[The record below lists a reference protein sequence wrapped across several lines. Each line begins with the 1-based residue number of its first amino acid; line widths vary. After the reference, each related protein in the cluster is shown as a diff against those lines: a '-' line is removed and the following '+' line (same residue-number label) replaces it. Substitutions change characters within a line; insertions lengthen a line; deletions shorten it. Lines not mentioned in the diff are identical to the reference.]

1 MNDGT
6 VPARTRAIIH
16 YVIHNFLHK
25 EMFPR

>member
-1 MNDGT
+1 MNNGT
-6 VPARTRAIIH
+6 VPAKTRAITH